1 MKTERII
8 ALIFAFAVGYVMY
21 LIMRPFLIAVFWGII
36 LVILF
41 HPYYKKLLKKTNNRT
56 VSSLLACFT
65 VALFLMI
72 PLAVVGLALTT
83 EISGLY
89 GRAEEY
95 INGIQVRAHNTPIFI
110 VPYIQKFVSR
120 YVDTSAFD
128 IHRLVAEAMKE
139 SGGYLSFGI
148 KSAIKS
154 FAEFF
159 FNLAVSFITM
169 FFLFLD
175 GGKLLNIVRD
185 IIPLSDIHKER
196 LLNRTRTVLTATFY
210 GGVLI
215 GALQGI
221 LGGLSFWVAGLNSP
235 MLWGF
240 AMFLL
245 SFLPGIGT
253 TLVWLPA
260 SIYLAVTGKTSTGLY
275 LAAFNGIVLLGF
287 VDHVLRQLLISGR
300 TNLHPLLLFFSVL
313 GAVNVFGLAGVIA
326 GPVILCIA
334 ITAIEIYRAAASLR
348 GSINKD
354 E

>member
-1 MKTERII
+1 
-8 ALIFAFAVGYVMY
+8 
-21 LIMRPFLIAVFWGII
+21 
-36 LVILF
+36 
-41 HPYYKKLLKKTNNRT
+41 
-56 VSSLLACFT
+56 
-65 VALFLMI
+65 
-72 PLAVVGLALTT
+72 
-83 EISGLY
+83 
-89 GRAEEY
+89 
-95 INGIQVRAHNTPIFI
+95 
-110 VPYIQKFVSR
+110 
-120 YVDTSAFD
+120 
-128 IHRLVAEAMKE
+128 MKE

-148 KSAIKS
+148 KSAIKN

-185 IIPLSDIHKER
+185 IIPLSDAHKER
-196 LLNRTRTVLTATFY
+196 LFNRTRTVLTATFY

-215 GALQGI
+215 GALQGV

-260 SIYLAVTGKTSTGLY
+260 SIYLAVTGKPLTGVY

-287 VDHVLRQLLISGR
+287 VDHVLRQLLISGK

-313 GAVNVFGLAGVIA
+313 GAVNVFGLAGIIA
-326 GPVILCIA
+326 GPVILCIS
-334 ITAIEIYRAAASLR
+334 ITAIEIYRTAASLR